1 MPNIS
6 DKIAEFAKNLSAL
19 EQAWEALK
27 LEVDV
32 KLGQMKYELEAAQE
46 KMQAQP
52 AESSHRPAKSQAKE
66 QSGSFPYAVG
76 EVVKVAFPE
85 LFKRKLINAGDLA
98 YLLSKKASK
107 DFKMRGNAVLR
118 LFTTD
123 DDPGLFASGRR
134 RYYKEIPLLELGSKK
149 YHLSNQFFPESREAV
164 LKWVYAHGLKK
175 KDLIAIIEARLAA
188 K

>member
-19 EQAWEALK
+19 EQAWEALMQ
-27 LEVDV
+27 EVGA
-32 KLGQMKYELEAAQE
+32 KLGQMKSELDAAQA
-46 KMQAQP
+46 KMQTLS
-52 AESSHRPAKSQAKE
+52 AESSHQPAKSQAKE